1 MEAKT
6 HIVFAEAL
14 AVLSP
19 SYLHNVPFP
28 LFLGPV
34 SVPPHIS
41 LSLLL
46 GAGIGALMPDAL
58 DCPKALL
65 TKRIPGMQL
74 ALRAESALEHTPVI
88 GKPLEEMHLHHR
100 GPAHSWMTLIGAWF
114 LSPAIGAFIARLF
127 MALVVLIRFPILAVW
142 VSSLMGTGWRIG
154 FTLGCFS
161 HDLID
166 TLNTVPV
173 FFFWPIRIP
182 VKVFPGKLGIPVGS
196 PLEELLRWAIVL
208 GLVFISPLAGIIT
221 FFFSEWLFRR
231 IARMPESPI

>member
-19 SYLHNVPFP
+19 SYLHKLVIPP
-28 LFLGPV
+28 FLGPV
-34 SVPPHIS
+34 SIPSGLS

-58 DCPKALL
+58 DHPKALL
-65 TKRIPGMQL
+65 AKRIPGMQL
-74 ALRAESALEHTPVI
+74 ALHTESTLEHTPVI
-88 GKPLEEMHLHHR
+88 GKPLEELHLHHR
-100 GPAHSWMTLIGAWF
+100 GPAHSWIALVGAWL
-114 LSPAIGAFIARLF
+114 LSPIIGAFFARLF
-127 MALVVLIRFPILAVW
+127 TALVVLIRFPVLAVW
-142 VSSLMGTGWRIG
+142 VTSLMGIGWRIG

-166 TLNTVPV
+166 TLNTTPV
-173 FFFWPIRIP
+173 YFFWPIRIP
-182 VKVFPGKLGIPVGS
+182 VKVFPGGLGILAGS
-196 PLEELLRWAIVL
+196 PMEDLLRWVIIF
-208 GLVFISPLAGIIT
+208 GMVFLNPFAGIVT

-231 IARMPESPI
+231 IAKMPESPI